1 MRLPSG
7 KSGLAGGLF
16 VFLLVGGAAGLAYRY
31 VNSKVKQV
39 ESLGQRLSDLAV
51 DKADVESLVRSM
63 RKRIERLEAADDDDD
78 DATTITMPEDGA
90 DGDGDD
96 QDEDPDGDDDEIT
109 FIRPRAAKRT
119 KRANGDG
126 A

>member
-1 MRLPSG
+1 MRLPGG

-31 VNSKVKQV
+31 VNGKVKQV

-63 RKRIERLEAADDDDD
+63 RKRIERLEADGQSSDDGDDDDD
-78 DATTITMPEDGA
+78 VTMPDE
-90 DGDGDD
+90 GDEG
-96 QDEDPDGDDDEIT
+96 EGDGDDDEIT
-109 FIRPRAAKRT
+109 FIKPRAAKRT
-119 KRANGDG
+119 KGVDG